1 MSSFF
6 FNKTLIHIPSGF
18 NRSESVTDEDD
29 GKRRYKKQSSN
40 HEQDPSTSQD
50 STIKVVITSNKPEAL
65 TQVTELNSNDA
76 EGLFAFEERSAGDL
90 SGTSSISSTFSFKS
104 NDDCHILTKVYF
116 NLPTAENNDHTGLN
130 PENKKVT
137 FYYQK
142 TGAVKRRSPLRK
154 CDGSAIKQTEHPLIS
169 TTSSSWFSQSSCEEI
184 IILENGNEREK
195 KERNDPPAQ
204 FDQDVCCDTNIKKD
218 EISGIVDIQ
227 AVSLIE
233 LTNNGSFWSL
243 CFLLPFHTT

>member
-1 MSSFF
+1 M
-6 FNKTLIHIPSGF
+6 
-18 NRSESVTDEDD
+18 
-29 GKRRYKKQSSN
+29 
-40 HEQDPSTSQD
+40 
-50 STIKVVITSNKPEAL
+50 ITSNKPEAL

-76 EGLFAFEERSAGDL
+76 EGHFAFEERSSGDL

-104 NDDCHILTKVYF
+104 HDDCHILTRVYF

-130 PENKKVT
+130 PENKTVT

-169 TTSSSWFSQSSCEEI
+169 NASSSWFSQSSCEEI
-184 IILENGNEREK
+184 TIVENGNEKEK
-195 KERNDPPAQ
+195 KQRDDLTAQ

-218 EISGIVDIQ
+218 AISGIVDIQ

-233 LTNNGSFWSL
+233 LTNNG
-243 CFLLPFHTT
+243 PF